1 MYYTILDVSL
11 VLCYNG
17 LMSKRFSDAQKV
29 GIFKNL
35 AADSLYVTGMKFNF
49 DKYYS
54 SKASISTAVSKIFNE
69 VKNDPAKFGVLPE
82 TVEVVQTAVES
93 RVHTNKR
100 PVLREQETVWQK
112 DDIKGKTLSA
122 RDRSLKL
129 INEKLLYLEEHP
141 KALKNESL
149 ITLSK
154 VYGTLFDKAQILS
167 GEATEHIA
175 HMAKIESDMNPDDAM
190 NLILKMREN
199 NLAKE

>member
-1 MYYTILDVSL
+1 
-11 VLCYNG
+11 
-17 LMSKRFSDAQKV
+17 MSRFTDAQKV

-35 AADSLYVTGMKFNF
+35 ASDSLYVTGMKFQF

-54 SKASISTAVSKIFNE
+54 SKASISTAVSKIYNE
-69 VKNDPAKFGVLPE
+69 VKNEPEKFGILPE
-82 TVEVVQTAVES
+82 TVEVIETAVNS

-100 PVLREQETVWQK
+100 PVLREQQEVFAK

-129 INEKLLYLEEHP
+129 INDKLLYLEEHP

-154 VYGTLFDKAQILS
+154 VYGTLFDKSQILS

-175 HMAKIESDMNPDDAM
+175 HMAKIESNMDPDEAM
-190 NLILKMREN
+190 NLILKMRESN
-199 NLAKE
+199 MEK